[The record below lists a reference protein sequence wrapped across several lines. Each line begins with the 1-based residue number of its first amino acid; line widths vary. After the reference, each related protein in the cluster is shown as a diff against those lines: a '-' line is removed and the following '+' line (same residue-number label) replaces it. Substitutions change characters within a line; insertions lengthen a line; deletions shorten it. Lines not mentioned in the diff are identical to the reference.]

1 MAADVRSFLLQAQ
14 GRITVS
20 ASRLYHPAYFNRAV
34 EGTIT
39 LELDSPGVR
48 VFSVYFRGIGILFYN
63 YWNWRLR
70 YTDFT
75 DAVDY
80 ADRNNSIIDR

>member
-34 EGTIT
+34 EGTIA
-39 LELDSPGVR
+39 LKFDSPGVR
-48 VFSVYFRGIGILFYN
+48 VFS
-63 YWNWRLR
+63 
-70 YTDFT
+70 FT
-75 DAVDY
+75 FGG
-80 ADRNNSIIDR
+80 